1 LKLEHLFKQMKYFK
15 IFILTLILINFNNI
29 GFSKDIHFVDLKKVL
44 NESKAGKNAQ
54 NFLKKKFENENKK
67 FEKEGADIKKE
78 ESDLIAKKKIISP
91 EEYKKNLTALRQKSI
106 NYQNNRRKASN
117 EWVKKKN
124 EARAKLLEALN
135 PIMQKY
141 MKENNVE
148 IIVDK
153 KYILLANSDFEI
165 TDKILKILD
174 KELKSINLN

>member
-1 LKLEHLFKQMKYFK
+1 MKYFK
-15 IFILTLILINFNNI
+15 IIIFLLVFFSFQNSS
-29 GFSKDIHFVDLKKVL
+29 FSKEIYFIDLKKIL
-44 NESKAGKNAQ
+44 NESKAGKKAQ
-54 NFLKKKFENENKK
+54 DFLKKKYESENKK
-67 FEKEGADIKKE
+67 FEKEGTDIRKE
-78 ESDLIAKKKIISP
+78 ETELISKKKLISP
-91 EEYKKNLTALRQKSI
+91 EEYKKNLNALRQKSA

-153 KYILLANSDFEI
+153 KYILLANSDFEL
-165 TDKILKILD
+165 TDTILKILD

>member
-1 LKLEHLFKQMKYFK
+1 MKYFK
-15 IFILTLILINFNNI
+15 IIILALLFCNVFNI
-29 GFSKDIHFVDLKKVL
+29 TSAKEIHFIDMRKVL
-44 NESKAGKNAQ
+44 NESNAGKAAQ
-54 NFLKKKFENENKK
+54 DFLKKKFENENKK